1 MPRYRE
7 GAQGMTPS
15 QKFTYPLTVLE
26 RHLDTFGH
34 VNNATYLEILEEA
47 RWDIIANRGYDIPSI
62 KAKKIGPVI
71 LGFTV
76 RFTRELTLRQKI
88 RIETQ
93 TVSYVKKI
101 AVMEQNIYNETNQL
115 CFEASLTMGL
125 MDLAARKLIV
135 PTADWLHAIGMD
147 AAAAA

>member
-1 MPRYRE
+1 
-7 GAQGMTPS
+7 MTPS
-15 QKFTYPLTVLE
+15 EKFIYPLTVLE

-76 RFTRELTLRQKI
+76 RFTRELTLRQKV

-101 AVMEQNIYNETNQL
+101 ATMQQNIYNDADEL
-115 CFEASLTMGL
+115 CFEATLTMGL
-125 MDLAARKLIV
+125 MDMTARKLIL
-135 PTADWLHAIGMD
+135 PTVDWLHAIGMETAE
-147 AAAAA
+147 AA

>member
-1 MPRYRE
+1 M
-7 GAQGMTPS
+7 QPS
-15 QKFTYPLTVLE
+15 EKFTYPLTILE

-47 RWDIIANRGYDIPSI
+47 RWDIIAKRGYDIPAI

-76 RFTRELTLRQKI
+76 RFTRELTLRENI
-88 RIETQ
+88 RVETQ

-101 AVMEQNIYNETNQL
+101 ATMQQNIYNDAGAL
-115 CFEASLTMGL
+115 CFEATLTMGL
-125 MDLAARKLIV
+125 MDMTARKLIL
-135 PTADWLHAIGMD
+135 PTADWLQAIGM
-147 AAAAA
+147 AAAEAA